1 MINNLDGKSK
11 KELIEIVQIQMDEYQ
26 KLQQSNDEAQLLI
39 GLLDAEVE
47 KLKYEWYRRDLI
59 QQAKGVM
66 RVMACKE
73 LNLSEGEIDTLILIK
88 EQLRQQASKS

>member
-11 KELIEIVQIQMDEYQ
+11 QENYARLFRYKKDEYQ
-26 KLQQSNDEAQLLI
+26 KLQQANDEAQLLI

-73 LNLSEGEIDTLILIK
+73 AELI
-88 EQLRQQASKS
+88 RG

>member
-39 GLLDAEVE
+39 GLLVRRSKQEVIDSVN
-47 KLKYEWYRRDLI
+47 DLY
-59 QQAKGVM
+59 GM
-66 RVMACKE
+66 MASTMKPISMSECLDQIEQE
-73 LNLSEGEIDTLILIK
+73 LNK
-88 EQLRQQASKS
+88 